1 VEENE
6 DYENV
11 KNEEEEEDE
20 EEDVVEEEHGTEQ
33 QPKGPAEAPPTLH

>member
-1 VEENE
+1 MEENE

-20 EEDVVEEEHGTEQ
+20 EEDVVEEENGPEQ
-33 QPKGPAEAPPTLH
+33 QPKGPVEVPPTLH

>member
-20 EEDVVEEEHGTEQ
+20 EDVVEEEHGPEQ
-33 QPKGPAEAPPTLH
+33 QPKGPAEVPPTLH

>member
-1 VEENE
+1 MEENE

-20 EEDVVEEEHGTEQ
+20 EEDVVEEEHGPEQ
-33 QPKGPAEAPPTLH
+33 QPKGPAEVPSTLH